1 MLFSAPP
8 AGGLT
13 KPRGINGQEN
23 FLSRKILK
31 TIEKISIFLLVV
43 VGAVGLAERR
53 PVEAARSAVRR
64 RSGCSPENSATKKV
78 FLFFLLLVSRPA
90 RPGPGGSDLGW
101 SGDAGLMPG

>member
-1 MLFSAPP
+1 VPSRSIIAKFILFSAPR

-43 VGAVGLAERR
+43 VGAVGLAGRR

-64 RSGCSPENSATKKV
+64 RFGCSPEKISCQKSSSKI
-78 FLFFLLLVSRPA
+78 FCS
-90 RPGPGGSDLGW
+90 
-101 SGDAGLMPG
+101 